1 MKSPL
6 RIPVATLVTFVT
18 LVAGAATSATLPACD
33 KYDPPPTVKIEGLQG
48 GVLYDSKAPLL
59 LSFGQPVDLSTLK
72 VRLAFYD
79 ADLEGNLP
87 DEDADPENDDK
98 LRVVLDHDPVDG
110 DRGGHAEIDPEGTW
124 LRFIPDSA
132 LPVGPKLIVLVEPGL
147 RGTGGRTRNN
157 RTRIPFSYS
166 VACTKGKR
174 AEKLKSGTYF
184 VLLDVEEPLGSQ
196 IQLYGSVDVDSATG
210 AFIAQFTNADRNTD
224 SSRCA
229 GGCKDT
235 ERCRL
240 LPAPAC
246 VIPSQRAGTVEEYS
260 DFVPNVEPPVGYS
273 FPVEGCAVDD
283 GEGAGVITAPATM
296 VVQQPAVTVEG
307 LTMTAFFGPDATGG
321 TRATGSLLADTV
333 RLNGNRIGAGKGT
346 MTARLIPAGQVP
358 PGIPAPP
365 KPAAAGDAGTD
376 AAR

>member
-6 RIPVATLVTFVT
+6 RIVLVLL
-18 LVAGAATSATLPACD
+18 LVAFAIGAFLPACE
-33 KYDPPPTVKIEGLQG
+33 KYEPPPTVTIEGAKG

-59 LSFGQPVDLSTLK
+59 LSFGQPIDPSTLRMR
-72 VRLAFYD
+72 VAFYD
-79 ADLEGNLP
+79 ADLEGDLP

-98 LRVVLDHDPVDG
+98 LRVVLDHDPAEG
-110 DRGGHAEIDPEGTW
+110 DRGGRAEIDPNGEW
-124 LRFIPDSA
+124 LQFFADSA

-147 RGTGGRTRNN
+147 KGTNGRIRTN

-184 VLLDVEEPLGSQ
+184 VLLDVAEPLGSQ
-196 IQLYGSVDVDSATG
+196 IQLYGAVDVDAASG
-210 AFIAQFTNADRNTD
+210 AFIAQFTNADRNPD
-224 SSRCA
+224 RSRCA

-235 ERCRL
+235 EACRL
-240 LPAPAC
+240 LPKPEC
-246 VIPSQRAGTVEEYS
+246 VVPSQRAGTVEEYT
-260 DFVPNVEPPVGYS
+260 DFVPNVTAPTGYS

-283 GEGAGVITAPATM
+283 GDGAGVITAPATM

-333 RLNGNRIGAGKGT
+333 RLNGNRIGAGKGN
-346 MTARLIPAGQVP
+346 MTARLIPADQVP
-358 PGIPAPP
+358 PNVPPPP
-365 KPAAAGDAGTD
+365 KPAAAADAGAD
-376 AAR
+376 AGR